1 MQCMFVQ
8 YYTTWY
14 IYGKCYMC
22 IYTHTYIHTCTQM
35 YTLHV
40 CSESAAKKKNTSKDL
55 ENLRMSAETDYILKF
70 EVPLSL
76 DQHLAK

>member
-1 MQCMFVQ
+1 MCVYTHIYTPARKCTPCMFVLRVLQ
-8 YYTTWY
+8 
-14 IYGKCYMC
+14 
-22 IYTHTYIHTCTQM
+22 
-35 YTLHV
+35 
-40 CSESAAKKKNTSKDL
+40 KKKNTSKDL

>member
-1 MQCMFVQ
+1 MVYIWQMLCV
-8 YYTTWY
+8 YTH
-14 IYGKCYMC
+14 
-22 IYTHTYIHTCTQM
+22 IYTHLHANVH
-35 YTLHV
+35 TLHV
-40 CSESAAKKKNTSKDL
+40 CSESAAKKNTSKDL

>member
-1 MQCMFVQ
+1 M
-8 YYTTWY
+8 
-14 IYGKCYMC
+14 
-22 IYTHTYIHTCTQM
+22 QM

>member
-1 MQCMFVQ
+1 MANVICVYIHTHIYTSACKCTPCMFVLRVLQ
-8 YYTTWY
+8 
-14 IYGKCYMC
+14 
-22 IYTHTYIHTCTQM
+22 
-35 YTLHV
+35 
-40 CSESAAKKKNTSKDL
+40 KKNTSKDL

>member
-1 MQCMFVQ
+1 MCVYTHIYTPARKCTPCMFVLRVLQ
-8 YYTTWY
+8 
-14 IYGKCYMC
+14 
-22 IYTHTYIHTCTQM
+22 
-35 YTLHV
+35 
-40 CSESAAKKKNTSKDL
+40 KKNTSKDL